1 MKPLVRQS
9 GLTLLEV
16 MVALF
21 IFAVTGTAI
30 MKAASEHLNGVGQI
44 EEVAVATWVANN
56 RLNEILMERPW
67 PLKNNQK
74 GQQDMAGRTWYWTQV
89 VKATNNSDFKAVEIS
104 VSLKESRADN
114 ITTVVAY
121 LAKPSE
127 ATQ

>member
-1 MKPLVRQS
+1 MKSLVRQS

>member
-1 MKPLVRQS
+1 MKSLVRQS

-89 VKATNNSDFKAVEIS
+89 VKATNDSDFKAVEIS

-127 ATQ
+127 VTQ

>member
-1 MKPLVRQS
+1 MKPLLRQS

-56 RLNEILMERPW
+56 RLNEVLMERPW

-89 VKATNNSDFKAVEIS
+89 VKATNDSDFKAVEIS

>member
-1 MKPLVRQS
+1 MKPLLRQS

-74 GQQDMAGRTWYWTQV
+74 GQQDMVGRTWYWTQV
-89 VKATNNSDFKAVEIS
+89 VKATNDSDFKAVEIS

>member
-56 RLNEILMERPW
+56 RLNDILMERPW

-89 VKATNNSDFKAVEIS
+89 VKATNDSDFKAVEIS

-127 ATQ
+127 ITQ